1 LSFAGITA
9 ASNSFTQFAPGVT
22 VAVAAVTAALV
33 FATGLGLGSGASMIG
48 VRRHMES

>member
-1 LSFAGITA
+1 
-9 ASNSFTQFAPGVT
+9 VT